1 MDGVVV
7 LAQTYDDDEYDLRGA
22 PVCINPEFSL
32 SQNSVQKRKK
42 GEKKGYGVFTLT
54 TPTSKYF
61 SKYPA
66 SGAPRS
72 SFKISFFTAKIASE
86 LSIQGPFPE

>member
-42 GEKKGYGVFTLT
+42 GEKKDM
-54 TPTSKYF
+54 
-61 SKYPA
+61 A
-66 SGAPRS
+66 SSP
-72 SFKISFFTAKIASE
+72 
-86 LSIQGPFPE
+86 